1 MEILCGLRFGINK
14 KMFNKKKPNLETIQ
28 NLKNYFIKK
37 YEIPEST
44 ILSIAELNCH
54 EPDCPPTETVITARS
69 IDGSTKNWKI
79 HKPIDEISE
88 NDINDLE
95 SMKYVGYPVAVND
108 AVDIVKKNS
117 RIILESKGG
126 SGAIRELVSIL
137 IGT

>member
-1 MEILCGLRFGINK
+1 
-14 KMFNKKKPNLETIQ
+14 MFNKKKPNLETIQ

-88 NDINDLE
+88 NDINDCLLYT
-95 SMKYVGYPVAVND
+95 SPSPRDYA
-108 AVDIVKKNS
+108 AS
-117 RIILESKGG
+117 RMPS
-126 SGAIRELVSIL
+126 SA
-137 IGT
+137 